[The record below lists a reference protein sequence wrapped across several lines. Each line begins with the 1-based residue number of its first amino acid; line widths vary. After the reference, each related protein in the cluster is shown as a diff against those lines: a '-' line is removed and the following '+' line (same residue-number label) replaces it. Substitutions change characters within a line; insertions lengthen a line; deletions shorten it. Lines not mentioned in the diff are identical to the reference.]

1 MLKVASVGFP
11 EVFLTHQAGNIDY
24 ERRPLSSE
32 RQGTRWRE
40 VFSLIVWALAAVV
53 AFLSFAYGTS
63 AWDAVRFHVPGN
75 QGNWWHLLAG
85 IPFFLAY
92 PMVWLRLRSVSSTLR
107 TTARERSILL
117 GIAGLS
123 TLGTV
128 LVELPFLLHLAGTS
142 DWQRFVVLGL
152 GFGTMAVSAF
162 VLWRRGSLSPTQACI
177 AGIETAYLA
186 NMLLC
191 LVVYSSAVGSLG
203 SRSGWVISMVIVWP
217 LAFELVGCL
226 VKIWSQGE

>member
-1 MLKVASVGFP
+1 M
-11 EVFLTHQAGNIDY
+11 THQAGNIDY